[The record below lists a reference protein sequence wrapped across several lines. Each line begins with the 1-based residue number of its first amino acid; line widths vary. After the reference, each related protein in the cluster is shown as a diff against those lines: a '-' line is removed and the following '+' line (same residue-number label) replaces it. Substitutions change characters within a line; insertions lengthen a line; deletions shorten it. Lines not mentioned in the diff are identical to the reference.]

1 MNHEEYLQELEK
13 KQKVIDIIKKRL
25 DMAYRS
31 LNDVYA
37 KRCRTIQEALSLD
50 TSKKYAITHQ
60 TNDLNIRNIKKGY
73 FNSIE
78 YNPKYDNFVLRLRPI
93 KKDGT
98 PSKQPEPLNDAVLI
112 TNIVSYSEMTE

>member
-60 TNDLNIRNIKKGY
+60 TNDLNIRNVKKGY
-73 FNSIE
+73 FNSS
-78 YNPKYDNFVLRLRPI
+78 LR
-93 KKDGT
+93 
-98 PSKQPEPLNDAVLI
+98 NLI
-112 TNIVSYSEMTE
+112 FLLV